1 MARIV
6 PSERYRDQL
15 DELIAGA
22 SNNQD
27 PVEEIAR
34 AGARLVLQVALED
47 EVSEFLGRERYQRD
61 GEPVTHRNG

>member
-22 SNNQD
+22 GGSED

-34 AGARLVLQVALED
+34 AGARLVLQVALE
-47 EVSEFLGRERYQRD
+47 EGGERVPR
-61 GEPVTHRNG
+61 PSAL